1 MSKNIKL
8 AENTSRQS
16 EYHNF
21 TTKPGNILVGNT
33 QPYGS
38 PTIDEVRMG
47 VDYPNVHS
55 AINDMAA
62 LFEMPVNTVMIS
74 TDGVS
79 PAGVQQTTSFKF
91 TGAVV
96 FTGKNTGDDVIYDF
110 YGFPVKV
117 KVGDTG
123 EVVSQKAKL
132 VLDLAVSSGIAIN
145 EVVFGSSFD
154 TLQVKF
160 NDCQQHIL
168 EPVLSL
174 GITVTPTIISPS
186 RPGYGVWIRMG
197 TQTIT
202 LDGGTGSTVLHYFRR
217 DS

>member
-1 MSKNIKL
+1 MSKNITL
-8 AENTSRQS
+8 AGNFSRSS

-21 TTKPGNILVGNT
+21 TPKPGNILVGNT

-38 PTIDEVRMG
+38 PTIDEIKLG
-47 VDYPNVHS
+47 VTYPNVHS

-62 LFEMPVNTVMIS
+62 LFEQPINSVHIC

-91 TGAVV
+91 TGTVTV
-96 FTGKNTGDDVIYDF
+96 TGKASGTDVIFDF
-110 YGFPVKV
+110 FGFPVKV

-123 EVVSQKAKL
+123 EIVSQKTKL
-132 VLDLAVSSGIAIN
+132 VLDLAVSSGLAIN
-145 EVVFGSSFD
+145 EVVFGSTFD

-160 NDCQQHIL
+160 NDCQPH
-168 EPVLSL
+168 VLSPEVNL
-174 GITVTPTIISPS
+174 GITVTPTIISPA
-186 RPGYGVWIRMG
+186 RPGYGVWIRLG
-197 TQTIT
+197 TETKT
-202 LDGGTGSTVLHYFRR
+202 LDGGSGSVVLHYFRR